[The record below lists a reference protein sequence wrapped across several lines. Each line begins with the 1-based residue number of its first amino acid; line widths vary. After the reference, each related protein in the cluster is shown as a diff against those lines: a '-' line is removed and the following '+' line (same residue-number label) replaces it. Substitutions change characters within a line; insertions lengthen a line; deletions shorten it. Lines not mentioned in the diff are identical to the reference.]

1 MPLSKHEIEEL
12 YSREAEGYDAG
23 IDAVR
28 KIFGSRYLEHLAA
41 AVDELGIEPGDTV
54 VDLACGTG
62 LNFERILERTGEA
75 GRLIGVDLTAAML
88 EKAAE
93 RVQRHGWKN
102 VVLVHA
108 DAADYAF
115 PPGVTRILS
124 TAGITL
130 VAEYDEV
137 IARAAKSLSPGGRMV
152 LYDFKIPEGWP
163 EWRIQVQMR
172 IRARFGQTRDLED
185 RKPWESIARH
195 FTIHRTL
202 ELYSGLA
209 FLSIGEIPRPETPRD

>member
-1 MPLSKHEIEEL
+1 MPLSKAEIEAL
-12 YSREAEGYDAG
+12 YAQEAARYDSG
-23 IDAVR
+23 IDVVR
-28 KIFGSRYLEHLAA
+28 KIFGSQYLEHLAV
-41 AVDELGIEPGDTV
+41 AVDELRVEPGDTI

-62 LNFERILERTGEA
+62 LNFERILDRAGEA

-93 RVQRHGWKN
+93 RVRRHGWTN
-102 VVLVHA
+102 VELVHA
-108 DAADYAF
+108 DAAAYAF
-115 PPGVTRILS
+115 PSGVSGILC

-130 VAEYDEV
+130 VEEYDDV
-137 IARAAKSLSPGGRMV
+137 IAGAAAALAPGGRLV

-172 IRARFGQTRDLED
+172 IRARFGQTRDLEA
-185 RKPWESIARH
+185 RRPWESVARH
-195 FTIHRTL
+195 FPLHHTR

-209 FLSIGEIPRPETPRD
+209 FLSVGEVPEESANRA